1 MPEEQVV
8 AKKPK
13 SKRHFTLMFWLKSLG
28 TNFLS
33 IIPIVVLVSVLF
45 FSGILPDFNTSN
57 SSQVYVGFLICAVM
71 IGVGLTLFITGTEK
85 SMSEIG
91 TVIGHTLFKRRSLPL
106 ILFLTALL
114 GFLVTI
120 AEPDLKVTASQIGF
134 DETMFT
140 IMVGLGVAL
149 FLVFGVLRIIF
160 NKGLN
165 IMFIAFYCIVFML
178 AGIVNPKFLPIC
190 FDSGGVTTGPVTVPF
205 ILAFGAGLAASK
217 SNGKTGSADSFGLT
231 ALASVGPI
239 IMVMI
244 MGLFIDF
251 DSIQYHW
258 ETPTLETVKTWEE
271 FWPTLGNGL
280 AVGFKEQLLSVLLA
294 IVPIG
299 AFFIIYEL
307 IFVKLPVKTLL
318 KIGVGLIYFYVG
330 LVLFMTAVDL
340 GFLPVAQM
348 VGVAFAHETKYVWL
362 AILVGGFFGFS
373 GTLAEPAVHVLVKQI
388 EDVSEGRIKA
398 NTVLLVM
405 AVAIGGGV
413 ALAVTRS
420 YFEFSILYYM
430 VPGYM
435 IALGLTF
442 IVPPIYTAM
451 AFDSGGVASG
461 PMAST
466 FVMPFVVGFSYGLF
480 GADSVFEFAFGC
492 VAMIAL
498 MPLIVI
504 QLMGLISEMKKK
516 LTLLAAKKAF
526 IEPGDNQVIHFA
538 EE

>member
-1 MPEEQVV
+1 MAEEAVV
-8 AKKPK
+8 KKTK
-13 SKRHFTLMFWLKSLG
+13 SKKHFTLMFWLKSLG

-45 FSGILPDFNTSN
+45 FSGILPDFNMSN
-57 SSQVYVGFLICAVM
+57 SSQVYVGFLLCAIM

-106 ILFLTALL
+106 ILVLTALL

-120 AEPDLKVTASQIGF
+120 AEPDLKVTAAQIGF
-134 DETMFT
+134 DETMFV
-140 IMVGLGVAL
+140 IMVALGVAL
-149 FLVFGVLRIIF
+149 FLVIGVLRIVF

-165 IMFIAFYCIVFML
+165 VMFITFYCIVFML
-178 AGIVNPKFLPIC
+178 AGIVNPKFLPIA

-217 SNGKTGSADSFGLT
+217 SNGKNGSADSFGLT

-251 DSIQYHW
+251 DSVVYEW
-258 ETPTLETVKTWEE
+258 ETSSLETVKTWEA

-280 AVGFKEQLLSVLLA
+280 ILNMKEQLFSVMLA
-294 IVPIG
+294 VVPIAG
-299 AFFIIYEL
+299 FFLVYEL
-307 IFVKLPVKTLL
+307 IFVRLPIKTLA

-330 LVLFMTAVDL
+330 LVLFMTAVDE

-348 VGVAFAHETKYVWL
+348 VGLAFGNATEYLWL

-373 GTLAEPAVHVLVKQI
+373 GVLAEPAVHVLVKQI
-388 EDVSEGRIKA
+388 EDVSEGTIKA
-398 NTVLLVM
+398 NTVLMVM

-413 ALAVTRS
+413 ALAVTRA
-420 YFEFSILYYM
+420 YYNFSILYYM

-442 IVPPIYTAM
+442 VVPPIYTAI

-466 FVMPFVVGFSYGLF
+466 FVMPFVVGFSYAIH
-480 GADSVFEFAFGC
+480 GADYVFESAFGC
-492 VAMIAL
+492 VAMVAL

-504 QLMGLISEMKKK
+504 QLMGLIGETKRK
-516 LTLLAAKKAF
+516 LMLVAAKKAF
-526 IEPGDNQVIHFA
+526 IEPGDNQVIHFV